1 MLLNLE
7 LKLISW
13 LLVRATNRKNG
24 IIFKYYFIYSLF
36 LNEYFPFSNISAVF
50 KTKYLNK
57 KTLIILIIFE
67 YFSFFRFVA
76 RANNQEINFYL
87 IINARLYSALEIK

>member
-1 MLLNLE
+1 M
-7 LKLISW
+7 I
-13 LLVRATNRKNG
+13 A
-24 IIFKYYFIYSLF
+24 
-36 LNEYFPFSNISAVF
+36 AF